1 MSKEKARILL
11 VDDDEVF
18 SKVFANEL
26 TQMGF
31 YVTQGY
37 GRDVVAILLE
47 HAIEIVILDIVM
59 PGTDGLHVLEVI
71 KSRCPGADVIM
82 LTGNASIDNAI
93 ASMKKGAYDYV
104 TKPVEL
110 DRVEQVLQRCLEKRR
125 LASRN
130 QMLKNRVSDLR
141 DGELI
146 GQSPGMLEV
155 KSLIGRFADSDSTVL
170 IRGES
175 GTGKE
180 LVANLIHKH
189 SSRRDEPFII
199 VDCTA
204 LKESLLES
212 ELFGHERGA
221 FTGAVTRKHGIF
233 EIADSG
239 TIFLDEIG
247 DIPQALQVKL
257 LRVVETKTFRRL
269 GGNERIN
276 VDVRLLAATNRDL
289 QEMVRKGEFREDLYY
304 RINVVSILLPPLR
317 DHPDDIPTLVDH
329 FLTEL
334 RRSGDGDRRF
344 SDAAIQSLT
353 QYDWPGNV
361 RELRNLVERSVLLA
375 EGDIIEV
382 SDLPMNVSPLKAI
395 LRSFGRD
402 AYPTLGELEESY
414 IAWILERTGGNK
426 QLAARI
432 LKIDRKTILRR
443 LGQGDGGE

>member
-1 MSKEKARILL
+1 MSEERARILL

-31 YVTQGY
+31 YVTLGY

-59 PGTDGLHVLEVI
+59 PGNDGLHVLEAV

-125 LASRN
+125 LESRN

-317 DHPDDIPTLVDH
+317 DHPGDIPTLVDH

-334 RRSGDGDRRF
+334 RRSGDADRRF

-361 RELRNLVERSVLLA
+361 RELRNLIERSILLT
-375 EGDIIEV
+375 ESDTIEV

-402 AYPTLGELEESY
+402 AYPTLDELEGAY

>member
-1 MSKEKARILL
+1 MNEGKARILL

-18 SKVFANEL
+18 SSVFANEL
-26 TQMGF
+26 TRLGF
-31 YVTQGY
+31 QVAQGY
-37 GRDVVAILLE
+37 GRDVFAILQAQ
-47 HAIEIVILDIVM
+47 AIEIVILDIVM
-59 PGTDGLHVLEVI
+59 PGTDGLKMLEDI
-71 KSRCPGADVIM
+71 RSRCPSADVIM
-82 LTGNASIDNAI
+82 LTGNATIENAI
-93 ASMKKGAYDYV
+93 TSMKKGAYDFV

-110 DRVEQVLQRCLEKRR
+110 DRVELVLNRCLEKRR

-130 QMLKNRVSDLR
+130 QILKSQISDLQ

-146 GQSPGMLEV
+146 GHSPAIHEV
-155 KSLIGRFADSDSTVL
+155 QSLIGRFADSDSTVL

-180 LVANLIHKH
+180 LVANLVHKY

-199 VDCTA
+199 VDCTS

-233 EIADSG
+233 EIADGG

-247 DIPQALQVKL
+247 DIPPALQVKL
-257 LRVVETKTFRRL
+257 LRVVETRAFRRV

-317 DHPDDIPTLVDH
+317 DHPEDIPALADH
-329 FLTEL
+329 FLAEIC
-334 RRSGDGDRRF
+334 RAGDTKKRF
-344 SDAAIQSLT
+344 SEATLQSLMA
-353 QYDWPGNV
+353 YDWPGNV

-375 EGDIIEV
+375 EGDTIDV
-382 SDLPMNVSPLKAI
+382 SDLPLNVSPLKTI
-395 LRSFGRD
+395 LRSFDRD
-402 AYPTLGELEESY
+402 EYPSLGELEEAY

-426 QLAARI
+426 QTAAKI

-443 LGQGDGGE
+443 LGQNDSEE

>member
-1 MSKEKARILL
+1 MTEDKARILL

-31 YVTQGY
+31 HVAQGY
-37 GRDVVAILLE
+37 GKDVVTVLIE
-47 HAIEIVILDIVM
+47 QAIEIVILDIVM
-59 PGTDGLHVLEVI
+59 PGTDGLQLLETI
-71 KSRCPGADVIM
+71 KSRCPAVDVIM

-110 DRVEQVLQRCLEKRR
+110 ERVEQVLQRCLEKRR

-141 DGELI
+141 EGALI
-146 GQSPGMLEV
+146 GRSPATLEV

-180 LVANLIHKH
+180 LVANLIHKY

-233 EIADSG
+233 EIADGG

-257 LRVVETKTFRRL
+257 LRVVETKAFRRL

-317 DHPDDIPTLVDH
+317 DHPDDIPELVDH
-329 FLTEL
+329 FLGEL
-334 RRSGDGDRRF
+334 RRSGDADKRF
-344 SDAAIQSLT
+344 SDTAIQSLT
-353 QYDWPGNV
+353 RHDWPGNV

-375 EGDIIEV
+375 ESDTIEV
-382 SDLPMNVSPLKAI
+382 SDLPINVSPLKAI

-402 AYPTLGELEESY
+402 SYPTLDQLEEAY

-432 LKIDRKTILRR
+432 LNIDRKTILRR
-443 LGQGDGGE
+443 LAQGDSEE